1 MKVVILAGGQG
12 TRLSEETTLRPKPM
26 VEVGDRPLLWHIMK
40 IYAAH
45 GLTDFV
51 ICCGYR
57 GYMIKEYFSN
67 YALHSSNV
75 TFDLKRGT
83 VELQHRE
90 VEPWTVTLVDTGIDT
105 QTGGRLKRVAQYLD
119 DEDFAMTYGDA
130 VSTVDLSKLMA
141 FHRSQGTLA
150 TITAVSPPARFG
162 ALEIEGQRVTRFR
175 EKPDGGDA
183 RINGGFFILS
193 PEVLD
198 YIDGDDTLWE
208 HEPLERLASEG
219 QLSAYLHDGFWQP
232 MDTLRDRKVLEEL
245 WDAGDAPWKIW

>member
-1 MKVVILAGGQG
+1 MKVVILAGGYG
-12 TRLSEETTLRPKPM
+12 TRLSEETAVRPKPM
-26 VEVGDRPLLWHIMK
+26 VEIGTNPLLWHLMK
-40 IYAAH
+40 IYAAQ

-51 ICCGYR
+51 ICCGYK

-162 ALEIEGQRVTRFR
+162 ALEIEGQRVARFR